1 MNDRTR
7 DNLLNIV
14 KKNVYTLNNVNND
27 DFKTRIYSDFF
38 ASWYQEADFRRLG
51 YFLHKVNHSVWF
63 GQGLFHTNT
72 MEGLWSQI
80 KRLSNDFSGI
90 NFNVLEYLMKEG
102 IEPKDYIY
110 SCICYPLFFRECQMK
125 NYTENQKRN
134 YFNEILSK

>member
-27 DFKTRIYSDFF
+27 DYKTRIYSDFL
-38 ASWYQEADFRRLG
+38 ASYQEADFRRLG
-51 YFLHKVNHSVWF
+51 YLLHKVNHSVWF
-63 GQGLFHTNT
+63 GQGLFHTNIV
-72 MEGLWSQI
+72 EGLWSQI

-102 IEPKDYIY
+102 IEPKDYIN
-110 SCICYPLFFRECQMK
+110 SWICNSLFFRECKIK
-125 NYTENQKRN
+125 NYTEK
-134 YFNEILSK
+134 KK